1 MPLSE
6 HEQRLLEQM
15 EQQLLSDDPRFAST
29 MRGPRRPGGG
39 RRNLAV
45 GACVAAGGLA
55 LLVSAVTLVP
65 QDQRSWAIALGV
77 LAFLVMLGGILF
89 AVSGGGSPGEA
100 VQGGQPG
107 APGQGGPTGV
117 VRPDG
122 RTGPRPAPRAG
133 GKPRRAGG
141 GTFMQR
147 LEQRWD
153 RRRDDRWS

>member
-39 RRNLAV
+39 RRNLV
-45 GACVAAGGLA
+45 IGACVAAGGLA
-55 LLVSAVTLVP
+55 MLVSAVTLVP

-89 AVSGGGSPGEA
+89 AVSGGGPSGEA
-100 VQGGQPG
+100 VQGGHG

-122 RTGPRPAPRAG
+122 RTAPHAAA
-133 GKPRRAGG
+133 KPRRSG

>member
-39 RRNLAV
+39 RRNLVV
-45 GACVAAGGLA
+45 GACIAAAGLA
-55 LLVSAVTLVP
+55 MLVCAVTLVP
-65 QDQRSWAIALGV
+65 PTQRSWAIALGV

-89 AVSGGGSPGEA
+89 AVSGGGSSGEA
-100 VQGGQPG
+100 VQGGHQ
-107 APGQGGPTGV
+107 ASPGQGGPTGV

-122 RTGPRPAPRAG
+122 RTAPRSAA
-133 GKPRRAGG
+133 KPRRSG

>member
-89 AVSGGGSPGEA
+89 AVSGGGPSGEA
-100 VQGGQPG
+100 VQGGQHGPS
-107 APGQGGPTGV
+107 GQGGPTGV

-122 RTGPRPAPRAG
+122 RTAPRAAA
-133 GKPRRAGG
+133 KPRRSGG